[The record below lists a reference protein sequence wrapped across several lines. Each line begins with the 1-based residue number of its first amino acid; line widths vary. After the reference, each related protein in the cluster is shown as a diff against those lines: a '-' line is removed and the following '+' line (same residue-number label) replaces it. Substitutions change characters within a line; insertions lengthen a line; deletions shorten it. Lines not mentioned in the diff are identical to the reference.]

1 MADEKITTILQ
12 VELDAGRVAS
22 DLNELSRQ
30 IANVKNE
37 QKQLDDEYKSG
48 KITLDEYV
56 KSNNA
61 MKDELTWLQKEQK
74 GLVATTKLLTSTTDT
89 YTDSL
94 NGERQKLA
102 DMQKAYDQLDASF
115 RESDGGKKFLEE
127 LQAQSEK
134 VKQLEGDTGRFQRDV
149 GNYPKALQ
157 GAIPAFDKVNKVL
170 DGIGVSMQDLQT
182 KGMKSFSGLGQS
194 LKNFGKAFMTPPII
208 VITAVLS
215 AILLVVDK
223 VREAFKKN
231 DNAMTAL
238 QKAFAVFKPI
248 GEAVGKVFNAVAEGL
263 AKVATAAADAVGWIA
278 GKLSPAYK
286 QAADDAQKLVERQD
300 QLEESERNAAVNAAA
315 RNAKVAQLRDKAA
328 QSEKYSLEERKKAL
342 EEAIQLEQK
351 NLEEAKIIARERL
364 KILEAEA
371 KQNSDTSDEMQNKIA
386 EARAA
391 MYAAEESYYSGTR
404 RLNSQLT
411 AFDKEE
417 RQKREQNAAEA
428 RKKREEDAKAE
439 EQAEKERAK
448 NAMEIEQ
455 MAEDFALSLI
465 QDESAKAI
473 AQRKIQGDREIAQLK
488 ERLATEKNLTAESRE
503 QLAQLIK
510 DKQAALDKEIDA
522 MATEAANAKT
532 EAELE
537 AERERT
543 QRILELKIELAE
555 EGSEEWLELQKELLE
570 KQMEQELDNLE
581 LSEEEKNLIRDKY
594 REKQKQLDDEFAES
608 QKKQN
613 EDIRD
618 DQIEGFKKVAQAAST
633 TFGALSSMLKE
644 YGKENEAAQKAAK
657 AFGVMQIIADQA
669 ISIANT
675 AKAITDAVS
684 GATAAAARTGPAAPF
699 VLAGYIAGMVGA
711 VVSAIASVASSI
723 AQAKQ
728 LIEGADAGNYATGGV
743 VGGSSYSGDRLIA
756 HVNSGEGIYTGTQA
770 NNLLQ
775 EIANNPARGGF
786 DIEAYAQATA
796 AAVAAQPAPVV
807 VYSEMQEFGQKVGTY
822 NEIASI

>member
-89 YTDSL
+89 YSDSL

-102 DMQKAYDQLDASF
+102 DMQKAYDQLDGSF

-157 GAIPAFDKVNKVL
+157 GAIPAFDKVDKAL
-170 DGIGVSMQDLQT
+170 GSIGVSMQDLQT

-194 LKNFGKAFMTPPII
+194 LKTFGKAFMTPPII

-231 DNAMTAL
+231 DSAMTAL

-248 GEAVGKVFNAVAEGL
+248 GEAVGKVFNAVADGL
-263 AKVATAAADAVGWIA
+263 AKVATAAADVVGWIA

-315 RNAKVAQLRDKAA
+315 RSAKIAQLRDKAV
-328 QSEKYSLEERKKAL
+328 QSEKYSAEERKKAL

-351 NLEEAKIIARERL
+351 NLEEAKIIAKERL

-371 KQNSDTSDEMQNKIA
+371 KQNSDTSDEMMNKIA

-428 RKKREEDAKAE
+428 RKKREENRKQE
-439 EQAEKERAK
+439 EEAEKERAK

-488 ERLATEKNLTAESRE
+488 ERLATEKNLTAESRD

-510 DKQAALDKEIDA
+510 DKQTALDAEIDA
-522 MATEAANAKT
+522 MATDAANAKT
-532 EAELE
+532 DAELE
-537 AERERT
+537 AERERM

-555 EGSEEWLELQKELLE
+555 EGSETWLELQKELLE

-581 LSEEEKNLIRDKY
+581 LSKEEKQLIRDKY
-594 REKQKQLDDEFAES
+594 REKQKQLDDEFAEH

-613 EDIRD
+613 EDIRNA
-618 DQIEGFKKVAQAAST
+618 QIDGFKSTASAAST

-669 ISIANT
+669 ISIADT
-675 AKAITDAVS
+675 AKSITAAVA
-684 GATAAAARTGPAAPF
+684 GATSAAASTGPAAPF

-711 VVSAIASVASSI
+711 VVGAIASVASSI

-807 VYSEMQEFGQKVGTY
+807 VYSEMQEFGQKVVTY

>member
-37 QKQLDDEYKSG
+37 QKQLDDEYKAG

-115 RESDGGKKFLEE
+115 RESDGGKKFLDE

-157 GAIPAFDKVNKVL
+157 GAIPAFDKVDKAL
-170 DGIGVSMQDLQT
+170 GSIGVSMQDLQT

-194 LKNFGKAFMTPPII
+194 LKTFGKAFMTPPII

-215 AILLVVDK
+215 AILLAVDK

-231 DNAMTAL
+231 DSAMTAL

-248 GEAVGKVFNAVAEGL
+248 GEAVGKVFNAVANGL

-315 RNAKVAQLRDKAA
+315 RSAKVAQLRDKAV
-328 QSEKYSLEERKKAL
+328 QSEKYSLEERRKAL

-351 NLEEAKIIARERL
+351 NLEEEKIIARERL

-371 KQNSDTSDEMQNKIA
+371 KQNSDTSDEMMNKIA
-386 EARAA
+386 QARAA

-428 RKKREEDAKAE
+428 RKKREDEEKE
-439 EQAEKERAK
+439 REQAEKERAK

-503 QLAQLIK
+503 QLSQLIK

-522 MATEAANAKT
+522 MATEAANEKT
-532 EAELE
+532 DAELE

-543 QRILELKIELAE
+543 QRILELKIGLEE
-555 EGSEEWLELQKELLE
+555 EGSESWLKLQKELLE

-581 LSEEEKNLIRDKY
+581 LSEEEKQLIRDKY
-594 REKQKQLDDEFAES
+594 REKQKQLDDEFAENK
-608 QKKQN
+608 KKQD
-613 EDIRD
+613 EDIRNA
-618 DQIEGFKKVAQAAST
+618 QIDGFKKTASAAST

-675 AKAITDAVS
+675 AKAITDAVA
-684 GATAAAARTGPAAPF
+684 GATTAAASTGPAAPF

-807 VYSEMQEFGQKVGTY
+807 VYSEMQEFGQKVATY

>member
-37 QKQLDDEYKSG
+37 QKQLDDEYKTG

-56 KSNNA
+56 KSSNA

-89 YTDSL
+89 YADSL

-115 RESDGGKKFLEE
+115 RESEGGKKFLEE

-157 GAIPAFDKVNKVL
+157 GAIPAFDKVNKAL
-170 DGIGVSMQDLQT
+170 GSIGVSMQDLQT

-194 LKNFGKAFMTPPII
+194 VKTFGKAFMTPPII
-208 VITAVLS
+208 IITAVLS

-300 QLEESERNAAVNAAA
+300 QLQESERNAAVNAAA

-328 QSEKYSLEERKKAL
+328 QSEKYSAEERKKAL
-342 EEAIQLEQK
+342 EEAIKLEQK

-371 KQNSDTSDEMQNKIA
+371 KANSDTSDAMKDKIA
-386 EARAA
+386 QARAA

-404 RLNSQLT
+404 KLNSQLT

-428 RKKREEDAKAE
+428 RKKREDAAKAE
-439 EQAEKERAK
+439 AQAEKERAK

-488 ERLATEKNLTAESRE
+488 QRLETDKNLTEESRK
-503 QLAQLIK
+503 QLAQLIV
-510 DKQAALDKEIDA
+510 DKQDALDKEIDA
-522 MATEAANAKT
+522 MATEAANART
-532 EAELE
+532 DAELE

-543 QRILELKIELAE
+543 QRILELKIGLAE
-555 EGSEEWLELQKELLE
+555 ENSETWLELQKELLE
-570 KQMEQELDNLE
+570 TQMEQELEQLE
-581 LSEEEKNLIRDKY
+581 LSEEEKQLIRDKY
-594 REKQKQLDDEFAES
+594 REQQKQLDDEFAAH
-608 QKKQN
+608 QKQQN
-613 EDIRD
+613 ENVREA
-618 DQIEGFKKVAQAAST
+618 QIDGFKKTASAAST

-644 YGKENEAAQKAAK
+644 YGKENESAQKAAK

-669 ISIANT
+669 ISIADT
-675 AKAITDAVS
+675 AKAITAAVA
-684 GATAAAARTGPAAPF
+684 GATKAAASTGPAAPF
-699 VLAGYIAGMVGA
+699 VLAAYIAGMVGA
-711 VVSAIASVASSI
+711 VVGAVASVAASI
-723 AQAKQ
+723 VQAKQ
-728 LIEGADAGNYATGGV
+728 LVEGADAGKFATGGV
-743 VGGSSYSGDRLIA
+743 VGGSSYSGDKLIA

-775 EIANNPARGGF
+775 EIANNPVRGGF
-786 DIEAYAQATA
+786 DIEAYTEATA
-796 AAVAAQPAPVV
+796 AAVAALPAPIMG
-807 VYSEMQEFGQKVGTY
+807 YKEFNEFQDNVASFD
-822 NEIASI
+822 EIASV

>member
-89 YTDSL
+89 YADSL

-157 GAIPAFDKVNKVL
+157 GAIPAFDKVDKAL
-170 DGIGVSMQDLQT
+170 GSIGVSMQDLQT

-194 LKNFGKAFMTPPII
+194 VKTFGKAFMTPPII
-208 VITAVLS
+208 IITAVLS
-215 AILLVVDK
+215 AIMLAVDK

-248 GEAVGKVFNAVAEGL
+248 GEAVGKVFNAVADGL

-286 QAADDAQKLVERQD
+286 QAANDAQKLVERQD
-300 QLEESERNAAVNAAA
+300 KLEESERNAAVNAAA
-315 RNAKVAQLRDKAA
+315 RNAKIAQLRDKAA
-328 QSEKYSLEERKKAL
+328 QSEKYSADERKKAL

-351 NLEEAKIIARERL
+351 NLEEAKIIAKERL

-371 KQNSDTSDEMQNKIA
+371 KANSDTSDEMQNKIA
-386 EARAA
+386 QARAA
-391 MYAAEESYYSGTR
+391 MYAAEDSYYSGTR
-404 RLNSQLT
+404 KLNSQLT

-428 RKKREEDAKAE
+428 RKRREDAAE
-439 EQAEKERAK
+439 AEAQAEKERAK

-473 AQRKIQGDREIAQLK
+473 AQRKIQGDREIAALK
-488 ERLATEKNLTAESRE
+488 KRLETEKNLTGESRE
-503 QLAQLIK
+503 QLSQLIK
-510 DKQAALDKEIDA
+510 DKQAALDKEIDT

-537 AERERT
+537 SERERT
-543 QRILELKIELAE
+543 QRILELKTEL
-555 EGSEEWLELQKELLE
+555 SEENSETWLELQKELLE
-570 KQMEQELDNLE
+570 KQMEQELDQLE
-581 LSEEEKNLIRDKY
+581 LSEEEKKLIRDKY
-594 REKQKQLDDEFAES
+594 REQQKQLDDEFAAR
-608 QKKQN
+608 QKQQN
-613 EDIRD
+613 EDIRNA
-618 DQIEGFKKVAQAAST
+618 QIDGFKSTASAAST

-644 YGKENEAAQKAAK
+644 YGKENESAQKAAK

-669 ISIANT
+669 ISIADT
-675 AKAITDAVS
+675 AKAITAAVA
-684 GATAAAARTGPAAPF
+684 GATEAAASTGPAAPF

-723 AQAKQ
+723 VQAKQ

-743 VGGSSYSGDRLIA
+743 VGGSSYSGDKLIA

-796 AAVAAQPAPVV
+796 AAVAAQPSPVV
-807 VYSEMQEFGQKVGTY
+807 VYSEMQEFGQKVVSY